1 MHSLEKIKLS
11 IIWKYCKT
19 FGETEMKAMHLC
31 CTVSL
36 TIRYFTW
43 EWRNKINI
51 HLRPALFLG
60 NYGMMLLFGKY
71 VLFFDFKIIISSL
84 CLLII
89 FHPVSISHV
98 SLTLTIEHYLV
109 DASLTLT
116 IVNTWLITLEPI
128 GMCCTYFNAKW
139 ARIWVY
145 TSLSSSL
152 QRSRCCIVFK
162 DDTMVGRRINSKCS

>member
-19 FGETEMKAMHLC
+19 FGETELKAMHLC

-51 HLRPALFLG
+51 PLRPALFLS

-84 CLLII
+84 CLLIM
-89 FHPVSISHV
+89 FHPVSISYV

-109 DASLTLT
+109 DNAFTNSYH
-116 IVNTWLITLEPI
+116 
-128 GMCCTYFNAKW
+128 CTYLANNA
-139 ARIWVY
+139 
-145 TSLSSSL
+145 
-152 QRSRCCIVFK
+152 
-162 DDTMVGRRINSKCS
+162 